1 MQKKGLLIFFRI
13 AEVPPDFQP
22 KNWLTFVWF
31 GVNAYICRKFA
42 NFKVNSM
49 LIRFTVGNYLSFK
62 EPATL
67 SLVSTSLRET
77 AVADADAMFHAGGA
91 LPPLLHGAAIYGA
104 NASGKS
110 NFVKAFS
117 AFKWLAMNS
126 MKELR
131 ASETVNLERFMLSSV
146 TASEPSLFEA
156 TFCSAGYVYRY
167 GFEMG
172 RDSVAREWLY
182 RKSNKKRA
190 KEVEMFYRD
199 NGQFTMHASYAIAKH
214 LVANNMV
221 RCNALL
227 LSVAAQFNDGVAA
240 DVVRWLGD
248 TIVIT
253 NDDDEKMWQW
263 AALKLD
269 DPVMRK
275 RIVDFS
281 KYADFGIDDIYKVND
296 EVVSS
301 HTQYDDDGNASKRIS
316 FPFSANESEGTIR
329 YFKLAYPI
337 IDALD
342 HGKRIVVDELDCKMH
357 PVLTSRIIELFNS
370 GATNP
375 HNAQI
380 VFTLHDTNVLGAKL
394 LRRDQVWFTQKDAFG
409 ASMLYSLADYKVRS
423 NAPFEKDYI
432 LGKYGATPVTGDFS
446 RLFLTQSEQNEQI

>member
-1 MQKKGLLIFFRI
+1 
-13 AEVPPDFQP
+13 
-22 KNWLTFVWF
+22 
-31 GVNAYICRKFA
+31 
-42 NFKVNSM
+42 M

-77 AVADADAMFHAGGA
+77 AVPAADAMFNAGGA
-91 LPPLLHGAAIYGA
+91 LPALLHGAAIYGA

-110 NFVKAFS
+110 NFIKAFS
-117 AFKWLAMNS
+117 AFKWLVMNS

-131 ASETVNLERFMLSSV
+131 ASEAVSLESFMLNSD
-146 TASEPSLFEA
+146 TAHEPSLFEVA
-156 TFCSAGYVYRY
+156 FCSAEHVYRY

-172 RDSVAREWLY
+172 REGVAREWLY

-190 KEVEMFYRD
+190 KEVELFYRD
-199 NGQFTMHASYAIAKH
+199 NGQITVHASYAIARH
-214 LVANNMV
+214 LVANDMV
-221 RCNALL
+221 RGNALL
-227 LSVAAQFNDGVAA
+227 LSVAAQFNDAVAA

-248 TIVIT
+248 TAVIT
-253 NDDDEKMWQW
+253 NEDDEKMWQW

-269 DPVMRK
+269 DSTMRK
-275 RIVDFS
+275 RIVAFS

-301 HTQYDDDGNASKRIS
+301 HTQYDGDGNALKQIS

-342 HGKRIVVDELDCKMH
+342 HGRRIVVDELDCKMH

-370 GATNP
+370 RESNP

-380 VFTLHDTNVLGAKL
+380 VFTLHDTNLLGAKIM
-394 LRRDQVWFTQKDAFG
+394 RRDQIWFAQKDALG

-423 NAPFEKDYI
+423 NAPFEKDY
-432 LGKYGATPVTGDFS
+432 LAGKYGATPVTGDFN
-446 RLFLTQSEQNEQI
+446 RLFSTQTESDGQI